1 MIYKINDTL
10 GIPGAVHLDDDDE
23 DGPAEKDKVDQEQF
37 QLENKDVARASRR
50 QDSMSK

>member
-23 DGPAEKDKVDQEQF
+23 EGQAEKDKVDQEQF
-37 QLENKDVARASRR
+37 VLENKDVSRCSRR
-50 QDSMSK
+50 